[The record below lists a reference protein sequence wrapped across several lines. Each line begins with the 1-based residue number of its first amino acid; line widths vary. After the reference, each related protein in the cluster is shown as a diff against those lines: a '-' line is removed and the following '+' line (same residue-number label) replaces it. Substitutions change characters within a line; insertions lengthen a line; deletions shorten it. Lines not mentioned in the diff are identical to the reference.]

1 MHVES
6 ANASDHTAER
16 ETSESNVKVEVSDSN
31 VFSHFDD
38 EPHFQISN
46 RDKVIT
52 SFIAGAL
59 AGSLAKT
66 TIAPLDRTK
75 INFQIHNEHFSFT
88 KAAKFLINSYRQDGL
103 LSWWRGNSATMARV
117 IPFAAFQYTAHE
129 QWKIILKVDTNERRR
144 KSHFKTFLSGSL
156 AGCTASALT
165 YPLDV
170 ARARMA
176 VSKHERYRNIVH
188 VFHEIFHKEG
198 ALKLYRGFAP
208 TMLGVIPYAG
218 ASFFTYETLKRLRA
232 ESTGSSE
239 LHPAERLV
247 FGALGGLIGQSSS
260 YPLDIVRRRM
270 QTAPL
275 TGHTYTSI
283 WGTLRSVYLEEGL
296 IGGLY
301 KGLSMNW
308 VKGPIAVGISFMT
321 FDISQQALR
330 KFIIFV
336 GWSERAP
343 HPPRD

>member
-1 MHVES
+1 MKLKFLPTLDRS
-6 ANASDHTAER
+6 AHDEN
-16 ETSESNVKVEVSDSN
+16 SNDTEPTPDA
-31 VFSHFDD
+31 FSHWDD
-38 EPHFQISN
+38 EPQYEITN

-66 TIAPLDRTK
+66 AIAPLDRTK
-75 INFQIHNEHFSFT
+75 INFQIHNEQFSFP
-88 KAAKFLINSYRQDGL
+88 KAIKFLVNSYKEHGL
-103 LSWWRGNSATMARV
+103 FSWWRGNTATMARV
-117 IPFAAFQYTAHE
+117 VPFAACQYAAHE
-129 QWKIILKVDTNERRR
+129 HWKIILKVDTNERR
-144 KSHFKTFLSGSL
+144 KKHYFKTFLAGSL

-176 VSKHERYRNIVH
+176 VSRPERYRNIIE
-188 VFHEIFHKEG
+188 VFREIWNKEG
-198 ALKLYRGFAP
+198 PRHLYRGFSP

-232 ESTGSSE
+232 EQTGSTE
-239 LHPAERLV
+239 LHPIERLM
-247 FGALGGLIGQSSS
+247 FGAVGGLFGQSCS

-275 TGHTYTSI
+275 TGQNYTSVL
-283 WGTLRSVYLEEGL
+283 GTLITVYKNEGL

-308 VKGPIAVGISFMT
+308 IKGPIAVGISFMT
-321 FDISQQALR
+321 FDISSQAMQKALASR
-330 KFIIFV
+330 FWTRWRSV
-336 GWSERAP
+336 
-343 HPPRD
+343 